1 MPKIF
6 KKHFAAVHLN
16 PATDLTKVLREY
28 REDDQGDILSV
39 AYKNEALDTELC
51 IDTAVVEPS
60 QAEPFFSSI
69 FIGKEGIEEFRN
81 AVPVTEHVSIKP
93 ETEVWKR
100 VFDIVFSIVLMLLG
114 FPVFAVIYVITKVSS
129 PGPVFYRQERVGKDE
144 RPFHIYKF
152 RSMYVDAE
160 KFGPQLSNAHDPR
173 ITKWGRVIRR
183 TRLDELPQFWNV
195 LKGDMSVVGPRP
207 ERSYFIDRIVETN
220 PEYKRLHRIRP
231 GVTSLGQVYY
241 GYAESVGEMCERM
254 EYDLQYLQ
262 KPNIRADI
270 QVILRTVK
278 VMVQCKGK

>member
-1 MPKIF
+1 MPKTYN
-6 KKHFAAVHLN
+6 KHYAALLLDSG
-16 PATDLTKVLREY
+16 TDLSKSLREY
-28 REDDQGDILSV
+28 QKDDQGDILSV
-39 AYKNEALDTELC
+39 AYENEALGTELC
-51 IDTAVVEPS
+51 IDTAVAGPS
-60 QAEPFFSSI
+60 QTEPVFSSF
-69 FIGKEGIEEFRN
+69 FIGKEGIENFSN
-81 AVPVTEHVSIKP
+81 AVPVTEHKSIKP

-100 VFDIVFSIVLMLLG
+100 LFDIVFSIVLMLLG

-160 KFGPQLSNAHDPR
+160 KLGPQLSNAHDPR

-207 ERSYFIDRIVETN
+207 ERRYFIDRIVETN
-220 PEYKRLHRIRP
+220 PEYKRLHRLRP
-231 GVTSLGQVYY
+231 GVTSLGQVHY

-262 KPNIRADI
+262 KLNIRADI